1 MSEAKR
7 LAGEKAIEYVEDG
20 TIDGRPVSAGD
31 SLGNV
36 VLRHRWSTPPD

>member
-20 TIDGRPVSAGD
+20 IPHTPMRREAIDV
-31 SLGNV
+31 
-36 VLRHRWSTPPD
+36 